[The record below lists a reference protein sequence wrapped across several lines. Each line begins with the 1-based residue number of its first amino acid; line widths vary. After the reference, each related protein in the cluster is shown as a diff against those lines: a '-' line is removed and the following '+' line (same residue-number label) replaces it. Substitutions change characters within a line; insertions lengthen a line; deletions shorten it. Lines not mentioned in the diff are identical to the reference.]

1 MHGEFIGCE
10 RLTAMYTLLNTTWCS
25 SLPAHSLFIG
35 TTRMFSRTPL
45 LLLTKAVIFLLC
57 CLGNVHGITEYYVKP
72 TEFDNT
78 SCPGEPCHTLN
89 HFASNTH
96 YAWSGVVVRFLP
108 GNHSLNQSLYI
119 SSSSNLHLTSFEPVT
134 SIQNLSVI
142 IHCPGM
148 GNLYFYN
155 VSNVTIHG
163 LSFYHY
169 GIPLQSP
176 FMTPS
181 ALYFRNVA
189 NFCID
194 YIKIQSWFKTIR
206 IRNGFGRSVI
216 SHSEFSDLDCRVSA
230 HAIDNHLTI
239 SKSTFKRSGLFIH
252 LKNVKSNIQIS
263 DSIFT
268 SSRWMAIY
276 VYASQSTVVAHIRN
290 SLVTGGMRCALYFKL
305 LQNLSGLQVTIK
317 NSIITNNIVS
327 ENFEGGAGMTV
338 YKAAVE
344 QDPIIIITNVSFLS
358 NEKYGIMRSAII
370 ALYYANHVTFTDCK
384 FYGNRGT
391 AIGAYMSTFNMNG
404 YNSFINNSATEG
416 GAIAL
421 LDHSSMRIQNNA
433 EILFQSNY
441 ADIVGGAIFVHT
453 IPTFDIVLLSQK
465 CPVLLSANITL
476 TFTNNTGRDGGDVI
490 YTRKA
495 YTCESQEFSLW
506 HMVANYKLV
515 HDGMNIRVDRIGN
528 DPFSILSSDPMQACF
543 CTNGTPNCT
552 AAFIIMTK
560 YPGEAFNIPAVVVG
574 ENFGTVTGSV
584 RSKFLPLDKNR
595 AAPNLEVF
603 QHFQKI
609 SRSAGCSEL
618 HYTVLS
624 ENEKEVMVLTAQD
637 VQYGS
642 LSRSQSNT
650 ATELLTYPVYI
661 NITLLP
667 CPLGFMLHNS
677 QHRCVCHSQLEE
689 HNIACNISDQT
700 VHRSGYM
707 WLNASFAENTT
718 NRVILH
724 SYCPFD
730 YCKPGE
736 ISIKL
741 EDPDSQCAFSRAGI
755 LCGGCRKGLSLAL
768 GSSQCLSCSNIYLTL
783 LIPFAMAGFV
793 LVFFLTFLNVTV
805 SQGTIN
811 GLIFYANILK
821 ANEAVFFPP
830 GDTNIL
836 TVFISWMNLDLGIE
850 TCFID
855 GLNGYWKTWLQFV
868 FPLYI
873 WGTTATVIIA
883 SHYSSTAAKMFGNNS
898 VPVLATL
905 FLLSYTKLLRTII
918 TTFTFTFLNY
928 HDGSRK
934 AVWSYD
940 GNVSYFSVSHTLLFL
955 VAMAFLLFLW
965 LPYTGILLLKQFLQ
979 KYTNHKWLRWITKMK
994 PFFDAHFGPFKNK
1007 HGYWFGIMLLF
1018 RVKLFLVYAITQTNP
1033 NIGLLVTAIVGV
1045 LVLLRSTVIGNVYKK
1060 HYLSI
1065 LEMSFIL
1072 NLTLLSLTTLYIRAN
1087 GGNQAALVY
1096 TAAGTAFAQ
1105 FVAIVFYH
1113 VLMKRELRQLI
1124 QRWHLKLG
1132 PNRTADKKD
1141 TESETLNQQEVIRQ
1155 PTHSI
1160 IALHELREPLLTN

>member
-1 MHGEFIGCE
+1 
-10 RLTAMYTLLNTTWCS
+10 
-25 SLPAHSLFIG
+25 
-35 TTRMFSRTPL
+35 MFFRTPL
-45 LLLTKAVIFLLC
+45 LLLTRAVILLLC
-57 CLGNVHGITEYYVKP
+57 CLGNVHGVTEYYVKP

-89 HFASNTH
+89 HFASSMHNT
-96 YAWSGVVVRFLP
+96 WSGVVVRFLP

-119 SSSSNLHLTSFEPVT
+119 RSSSNLHLTSFKPVT
-134 SIQNLSVI
+134 SIQHLSVI
-142 IHCPGM
+142 IHCPSM
-148 GNLYFYN
+148 GNFHFNN
-155 VSNVTIHG
+155 VSNIKIDGLGFYYYGVRRTLCFQDVT
-163 LSFYHY
+163 
-169 GIPLQSP
+169 
-176 FMTPS
+176 
-181 ALYFRNVA
+181 
-189 NFCID
+189 NFCIQ
-194 YIKIQSWFKTIR
+194 YIKIQSWFESKSSSIR
-206 IRNGFGRSVI
+206 ITNGFGRSVI
-216 SHSEFSDLDCRVSA
+216 SYSEFSHVDCRVSA

-239 SKSTFKRSGLFIH
+239 SKSTFKGSGLFINF
-252 LKNVKSNIQIS
+252 KNATSNIQIS

-268 SSRWMAIY
+268 SSRWMAIF

-290 SLVTGGMRCALYFKL
+290 CLVTGGMRCALYFRL
-305 LQNLSGLQVTIK
+305 FQNLPGSQLTIK
-317 NSIITNNIVS
+317 NSVISNNIVS
-327 ENFEGGAGMTV
+327 QNFEGGAGMTV
-338 YKAAVE
+338 YRAAVE

-358 NEKYGIMRSAII
+358 NEKYGILRSAII
-370 ALYYANHVTFTDCK
+370 ALDYANHVTFTDCK
-384 FYGNRGT
+384 FHGNRGT
-391 AIGAYMSTFNMNG
+391 AIAAYMSTFNMNG

-421 LDHSSMRIQNNA
+421 IERSSMRIQNNA
-433 EILFQSNY
+433 EILFLNNY

-453 IPTFDIVLLSQK
+453 ISTFEMLSLQK
-465 CPVLLSANITL
+465 CPVILSANITL

-490 YTRKA
+490 YTRNA
-495 YTCESQEFSLW
+495 YICRLHEFSLW
-506 HMVANYKLV
+506 YTVANYKQV
-515 HDGMNIRVDRIGN
+515 HDGMNIRVDRN

-552 AAFIIMTK
+552 AVFMNMTK

-574 ENFGTVTGSV
+574 KNFGTVTGSV
-584 RSKFLPLDKNR
+584 RSKFLPLDENR
-595 AAPNLEVF
+595 TVPNLEVF

-618 HYTVLS
+618 QYTVLS

-637 VQYGS
+637 NVRYGP

-677 QHRCVCHSQLEE
+677 QHRCVCNSHLEE

-707 WLNASFAENTT
+707 WFNASLVGNTT
-718 NRVILH
+718 NRAIIH

-730 YCKPGE
+730 YCKRGE

-768 GSSQCLSCSNIYLTL
+768 GSSQCLSCSNTYLTL
-783 LIPFAMAGFV
+783 LIPFAMAGFA
-793 LVFFLTFLNVTV
+793 LVFFLTFLNLTV

-811 GLIFYANILK
+811 GLIFYANIVK

-836 TVFISWMNLDLGIE
+836 TVFISWINLDLGIE

-873 WGTTATVIIA
+873 WGITATVIIA
-883 SHYSSTAAKMFGNNS
+883 SHYSSRAAKMFGNSS

-905 FLLSYTKLLRTII
+905 FLLSYTKFLRTII
-918 TTFTFTFLNY
+918 TTFTLTFLNY

-940 GNVSYFSVSHTLLFL
+940 GNVSYFSVSHALLFL
-955 VAMAFLLFLW
+955 VAIAFLLFLW
-965 LPYTGILLLKQFLQ
+965 LPYTGIFLLKQFLQ

-994 PFFDAHFGPFKNK
+994 P
-1007 HGYWFGIMLLF
+1007 L
-1018 RVKLFLVYAITQTNP
+1018 
-1033 NIGLLVTAIVGV
+1033 
-1045 LVLLRSTVIGNVYKK
+1045 
-1060 HYLSI
+1060 I
-1065 LEMSFIL
+1065 L
-1072 NLTLLSLTTLYIRAN
+1072 
-1087 GGNQAALVY
+1087 
-1096 TAAGTAFAQ
+1096 
-1105 FVAIVFYH
+1105 
-1113 VLMKRELRQLI
+1113 
-1124 QRWHLKLG
+1124 
-1132 PNRTADKKD
+1132 
-1141 TESETLNQQEVIRQ
+1141 
-1155 PTHSI
+1155 
-1160 IALHELREPLLTN
+1160 